1 MTRPT
6 FLCLIVCLALAIF
19 VAYSQSTAVHGEPAA
34 HAATGDDEK
43 EIFKDN
49 IVLLEFDS
57 PAVENGADSTVLSGA
72 HIAKIGQREFI
83 VGEGYAP
90 EGSDDNWFAD
100 MTIGVPCDAILRLEA
115 MTPERYKEYLKASK
129 ENAE

>member
-1 MTRPT
+1 MNRPT
-6 FLCLIVCLALAIF
+6 FLCLVVCLLLAVF
-19 VAYSQSTAVHGEPAA
+19 VAYSQCTAVHGETAP
-34 HAATGDDEK
+34 HAAASSDEK

-57 PAVENGADSTVLSGA
+57 SAVESGADTTVLSGA
-72 HIAKIGQREFI
+72 HVAKIGQREFI

-90 EGSDDNWFAD
+90 EGSDDDWFAD

-129 ENAE
+129 ESAE

>member
-1 MTRPT
+1 MNRPT
-6 FLCLIVCLALAIF
+6 FLCLVVCLLLAVF

-34 HAATGDDEK
+34 QATAGGDEK

-57 PAVENGADSTVLSGA
+57 PAVEGGADTAVLSDA
-72 HIAKIGQREFI
+72 HLAKIGQREFI
-83 VGEGYAP
+83 IGEGYAP
-90 EGSDDNWFAD
+90 EGSDNDWSAD
-100 MTIGVPCDAILRLEA
+100 MTIGVPCDAILRLES

-129 ENAE
+129 ESAG

>member
-6 FLCLIVCLALAIF
+6 FLCLVVCLGLAIF
-19 VAYSQSTAVHGEPAA
+19 VAYSQSTTVHGEPAA
-34 HAATGDDEK
+34 DAAPSSDEK

-49 IVLLEFDS
+49 IVLLEFNS
-57 PAVENGADSTVLSGA
+57 PAVESGADTAVLSGA

-83 VGEGYAP
+83 LGEGYAP
-90 EGSDDNWFAD
+90 EGSEEDWFAD